1 MSNSVLSRA
10 VKAMLVAGSI
20 AGLAQAP
27 VAMAQSSDDDV
38 KDLDRVQ
45 VTGSRIKRVDVE
57 GPSPVVVIT
66 AEDMQNRGFA
76 NVSEALDALVQNT
89 GGTPDQSFT
98 FGFLPATSA
107 PSLRGFGQNATL
119 ILMDGRRLPV
129 YPIPQGGTSNIVDLA
144 AIPTVQIDRIEILTD
159 GASAIYGSDAVAGVI
174 NIITRKDY
182 DGVNV
187 NLRTGDST
195 NGGYATDRLQV
206 FAGAVGGD
214 TRITGSFEYFANDPI
229 WARDRDYAGSDI
241 ANPRGA
247 YSVGG
252 ASFVDLVA
260 PTDFIVQAPGCGTED
275 GPLGGLG
282 IPDQNTPIFTANDTW
297 CSFNRTA
304 FRQLFPE
311 QKRFAV
317 STRID
322 HDLTDNLSAFI
333 RAGFTDQRTNVQLE
347 PNFYGGALFGSTPN
361 TDNPITPLTAG
372 NWGLVS
378 AEDSPT
384 GNPGY
389 YVRRLVEFGPRSS
402 DIQNNGVAGVVG
414 LEGSFGSR
422 NIYDWDL
429 AVSYNRSRI
438 NITRPNIISSTFNE
452 AVSAGLDLFQP
463 IPDSVVQSTS
473 FLATRVAEST
483 NVTID
488 GSISGDV
495 GFEIQGRPVQFAAYS
510 DFTSEDFSNVPDA
523 ISLAGDAFDGGSAG
537 SGERD
542 RWGLGVEVNVPVLE
556 TLNISAALRIDEFS
570 DDSTVGGATS
580 PKIGVEWRPLDN
592 LLVRGSFGESFRAP
606 DLQRLFGATTNA
618 FATVEDPV
626 TGLQVQSVSIRAGSN
641 PTLQPEEGENFTFG
655 VVYEPL
661 DNLTLSVDWIS
672 IELENIV
679 TALSAQNILDL
690 CGADQT
696 GPTCGNVNRD
706 AQGTLQ
712 GGFISTQ
719 ASNLALQNYQGI
731 DFTARYVWE
740 TARAGTFTPQISG
753 SWVDSIETQS
763 TSASPVVENTGL
775 ATVPEWRVNLEL
787 GWGYKDFDATLYVIH
802 VGEMCGVNGGIGPG
816 VTQCADD
823 EFIDPY
829 TLVNLNASYDLGEI
843 GRVSVGLNNVFDE
856 DPADDPTNNNWPW
869 FFNNGGFSNPIGREW
884 TLTLNKEF

>member
-27 VAMAQSSDDDV
+27 VAMAQSSDDDG
-38 KDLDRVQ
+38 KDLDRGQ
-45 VTGSRIKRVDVE
+45 VTGARSKRVDAE

-333 RAGFTDQRTNVQLE
+333 RTFTA
-347 PNFYGGALFGSTPN
+347 ALC
-361 TDNPITPLTAG
+361 L
-372 NWGLVS
+372 
-378 AEDSPT
+378 
-384 GNPGY
+384 
-389 YVRRLVEFGPRSS
+389 VRRR
-402 DIQNNGVAGVVG
+402 
-414 LEGSFGSR
+414 
-422 NIYDWDL
+422 
-429 AVSYNRSRI
+429 
-438 NITRPNIISSTFNE
+438 T
-452 AVSAGLDLFQP
+452 
-463 IPDSVVQSTS
+463 
-473 FLATRVAEST
+473 
-483 NVTID
+483 
-488 GSISGDV
+488 
-495 GFEIQGRPVQFAAYS
+495 
-510 DFTSEDFSNVPDA
+510 
-523 ISLAGDAFDGGSAG
+523 
-537 SGERD
+537 
-542 RWGLGVEVNVPVLE
+542 
-556 TLNISAALRIDEFS
+556 
-570 DDSTVGGATS
+570 
-580 PKIGVEWRPLDN
+580 
-592 LLVRGSFGESFRAP
+592 
-606 DLQRLFGATTNA
+606 
-618 FATVEDPV
+618 
-626 TGLQVQSVSIRAGSN
+626 
-641 PTLQPEEGENFTFG
+641 PT
-655 VVYEPL
+655 
-661 DNLTLSVDWIS
+661 
-672 IELENIV
+672 
-679 TALSAQNILDL
+679 
-690 CGADQT
+690 
-696 GPTCGNVNRD
+696 
-706 AQGTLQ
+706 
-712 GGFISTQ
+712 
-719 ASNLALQNYQGI
+719 
-731 DFTARYVWE
+731 
-740 TARAGTFTPQISG
+740 
-753 SWVDSIETQS
+753 TQS
-763 TSASPVVENTGL
+763 
-775 ATVPEWRVNLEL
+775 R
-787 GWGYKDFDATLYVIH
+787 
-802 VGEMCGVNGGIGPG
+802 
-816 VTQCADD
+816 
-823 EFIDPY
+823 
-829 TLVNLNASYDLGEI
+829 
-843 GRVSVGLNNVFDE
+843 R
-856 DPADDPTNNNWPW
+856 
-869 FFNNGGFSNPIGREW
+869 
-884 TLTLNKEF
+884 